1 MKKKQE
7 RQHRDRWRHGAASGI
22 SRITADN
29 GKYQKESN
37 QMDEQ
42 KQALIDKCIALM
54 KKLYMKRLEPFLANR
69 ETITNQEI
77 WDFVVKT
84 VDSVPTLK
92 RKDAIA
98 EDFAKWL
105 YNCTIEGLQK
115 GD

>member
-1 MKKKQE
+1 
-7 RQHRDRWRHGAASGI
+7 
-22 SRITADN
+22 
-29 GKYQKESN
+29 
-37 QMDEQ
+37 MDEQ